1 MTSNKS
7 LINQLKKYE
16 GKTVEDFLDSDIAEF
31 IGIDIWKVNG
41 HEIGWG
47 EEYSPDYRTIKYINI
62 RNVMGYMIADLTTE
76 EAVA

>member
-1 MTSNKS
+1 MTNKR
-7 LINQLKKYE
+7 LLEEIKKYE
-16 GKTVEDFLDSDIAEF
+16 GKSVEDFLGSDLAEF

-47 EEYSPDYRTIKYINI
+47 EDYTPDYRAIKCINI

-76 EAVA
+76 EVGA